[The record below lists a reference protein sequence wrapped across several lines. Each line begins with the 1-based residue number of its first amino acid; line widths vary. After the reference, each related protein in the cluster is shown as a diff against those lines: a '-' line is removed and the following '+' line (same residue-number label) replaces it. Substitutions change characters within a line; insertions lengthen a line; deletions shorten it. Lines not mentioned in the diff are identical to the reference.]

1 MADTDYLATSADYK
15 AMLGYWTKVAAIR
28 GGVDAMRKAGKSYLP
43 QFPNESDP
51 NYDYR
56 LANSKFTDIYSDI
69 VENLAS
75 KPFSKEVT
83 LANDTVPEAIKVVT
97 EDVDGGGNHLH
108 VFADTVFFN
117 GIHNAIDWILV
128 DYPTVPQGATLA
140 DEKRMGARPYWVNI
154 PATDML
160 WVESK
165 VINGKEQFTYAKIY
179 EPVTQ
184 RDSAGTE
191 QRIDRV
197 RILLRDELEGG
208 QYGPA
213 RYEIWEKAT
222 TNNAGWSLIAEGPIS
237 IGVIALVPFFTGRRD
252 GSTWRIRPPMRNV
265 AELQVEHYQ
274 QETNLKSAKEL
285 TAFPMLAG
293 NGVTPPV
300 DENGKPIM
308 APIGPSVVLYAPPTP
323 DGTKS
328 GQWQFIEPS
337 ASSLKFLSEEVD
349 KTETQMRELGRQ
361 PLTAGTSGITQ
372 VAAAFASQKS
382 ASAVQAWAFMLK
394 DCLERAYVFT
404 SMWLNVKLEPTV
416 YVNTDFAI
424 ELGEDKAPDTLL
436 TMNERGKL
444 STQTLWQEMKRRS
457 ILSPEF
463 DADEEEKRIMDE
475 LPGDDTED
483 DLTAAVTPPVKEPAE

>member
-1 MADTDYLATSADYK
+1 MADTDHMATSADYQ
-15 AMLGYWTKVAAIR
+15 AMQGYWTKVAAIR
-28 GGVDAMRKAGKSYLP
+28 GGVDAMRKAGKTFLP

-51 NYDYR
+51 NYAYR
-56 LANSKFTDIYSDI
+56 LENSKFTDIYSDI

-75 KPFSKEVT
+75 KPFSKEVA
-83 LANDTVPEAIKVVT
+83 LANDAVPEPIKVIT

-108 VFADTVFFN
+108 VFADSVFFN

-140 DEKRMGARPYWVNI
+140 DEKRMGARPYWVRI
-154 PATDML
+154 PAADML

-165 VINGKEQFTYAKIY
+165 VIKGKEEFTYAKIY
-179 EPVTQ
+179 EPITQ
-184 RDSAGTE
+184 RDSAGKE
-191 QRIDRV
+191 KRIDRV
-197 RILLRDELEGG
+197 RILTRDELEGG

-213 RYEIWEKAT
+213 RYEIWEKGT
-222 TNNAGWSLIAEGPIS
+222 QSNAGWSLIEKGAIS
-237 IGVIALVPFFTGRRD
+237 IGVIALVPFFTGRRE
-252 GSTWRIRPPMRNV
+252 GTTWRIRPPMRNV

-293 NGVTPPV
+293 NGVEPPV
-300 DENGKPIM
+300 DEEGKPVM
-308 APIGPSVVLYAPPTP
+308 APIGPSVVLYAPPSQ
-323 DGTKS
+323 DGARS

-337 ASSLKFLSEEVD
+337 ATSLKFLSEEVD
-349 KTETQMRELGRQ
+349 KTEAQMRELGRQ

-404 SMWLNVKLEPTV
+404 AMWLSVKLEPTV
-416 YVNTDFAI
+416 YVNTDFAV
-424 ELGEDKAPDTLL
+424 ELGDDKAPDTLL
-436 TMNERGKL
+436 TMNERGTL

-463 DADEEEKRIMDE
+463 DGEEEERRLIEE

-483 DLTAAVTPPVKEPAE
+483 DLNASMTPPTPDPVE

>member
-28 GGVDAMRKAGKSYLP
+28 GGVDAMRKAGAAYLP

-97 EDVDGGGNHLH
+97 EDIDGGGNHLH

-128 DYPTVPQGATLA
+128 DYPTVPEGATLA
-140 DEKRMGARPYWVNI
+140 DEKRIGARPYWVNI

-184 RDSAGTE
+184 RESTGTE

-222 TNNAGWSLIAEGPIS
+222 TNNAGWTLIDWCDC
-237 IGVIALVPFFTGRRD
+237 IGAVLHRQTRRLD
-252 GSTWRIRPPMRNV
+252 
-265 AELQVEHYQ
+265 
-274 QETNLKSAKEL
+274 
-285 TAFPMLAG
+285 
-293 NGVTPPV
+293 
-300 DENGKPIM
+300 M
-308 APIGPSVVLYAPPTP
+308 AHSPA
-323 DGTKS
+323 D
-328 GQWQFIEPS
+328 
-337 ASSLKFLSEEVD
+337 A
-349 KTETQMRELGRQ
+349 
-361 PLTAGTSGITQ
+361 
-372 VAAAFASQKS
+372 
-382 ASAVQAWAFMLK
+382 
-394 DCLERAYVFT
+394 
-404 SMWLNVKLEPTV
+404 
-416 YVNTDFAI
+416 
-424 ELGEDKAPDTLL
+424 
-436 TMNERGKL
+436 
-444 STQTLWQEMKRRS
+444 KRR
-457 ILSPEF
+457 
-463 DADEEEKRIMDE
+463 
-475 LPGDDTED
+475 
-483 DLTAAVTPPVKEPAE
+483 